1 LGAGAAVDGG
11 WVLVLVAGVVLL
23 VGVLLVVCWCLG
35 DLVVGCW
42 CWWLGCWWLGD
53 QLLLVVGWLCSGAGG
68 WLPVAGGWVLW
79 CWCLGAGGAGA
90 NGWVQVL
97 VVGVLVVVCWC
108 LDPGAGDAVAGG
120 RMLV

>member
-1 LGAGAAVDGG
+1 MGAGVGG
-11 WVLVLVAGVVLL
+11 WGVGGWALVFRWLCWGVLVL
-23 VGVLLVVCWCLG
+23 
-35 DLVVGCW
+35 
-42 CWWLGCWWLGD
+42 
-53 QLLLVVGWLCSGAGG
+53 LLLVVECLCSGAGG

-79 CWCLGAGGAGA
+79 CRCLGAGGASA

-97 VVGVLVVVCWC
+97 VVGVLVVMCRC